1 MSVRV
6 QDSFAY
12 RVHMCARALRRDL
25 LKILAK
31 AGTDLSPEQW
41 FVLNK
46 LRQKDGQSQVEL
58 GAQLLADRPNMSR
71 IIRGLL
77 SREWVHRRAD
87 IDDARRQLV
96 FITPQGLQAHDRVAG
111 MVPDARQGLFAG
123 ISDADMQAA
132 FRVIDRIEQNMKAQD
147 I

>member
-1 MSVRV
+1 MVVRV

-31 AGTDLSPEQW
+31 ADTDLSPEQW

-46 LRQKDGQSQVEL
+46 LVQKDGQSQVEL

-71 IIRGLL
+71 IIGGLVT
-77 SREWVHRRAD
+77 RQWAHKRAD
-87 IDDARRQLV
+87 IEDARRQRV
-96 FITPQGLQAHDRVAG
+96 YISADGRRAHDRVAG
-111 MVPDARQGLFAG
+111 MVPDARVDLFDG
-123 ISDADMQAA
+123 ISEADMQAA

-147 I
+147 S